1 MRRVDMLDYIADDSD
16 IDNGVITARDIR
28 VDHHNFN
35 FVDNWRIVRESSTSL
50 HLIEEES
57 PCP

>member
-1 MRRVDMLDYIADDSD
+1 MLRLDMVDDTADDFD
-16 IDNGVITARDIR
+16 IDNGVITERDIR

-35 FVDNWRIVRESSTSL
+35 FVDNSPIARDSPTSS